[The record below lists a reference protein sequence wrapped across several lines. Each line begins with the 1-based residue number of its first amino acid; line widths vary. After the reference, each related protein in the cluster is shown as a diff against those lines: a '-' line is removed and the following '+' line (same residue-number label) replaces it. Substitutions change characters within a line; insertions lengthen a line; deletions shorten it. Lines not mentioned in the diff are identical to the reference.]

1 MEMVPIFGPALG
13 AIPALLVAFSVAPG
27 KAIWVVVAT
36 VVIQMLENAV
46 LVPRI
51 MKNSLGV
58 NPIIVLLSLIAFSSV
73 FGIAGAT
80 ARPATGSHHP
90 AAGEPGRSDGG
101 RIEPSRLEN
110 REVQVQIIDGQE
122 PGIDAG
128 HL

>member
-1 MEMVPIFGPALG
+1 MPALWKWFPFLDRRL
-13 AIPALLVAFSVAPG
+13 AQFQLFLVALSVDPG

-73 FGIAGAT
+73 FGFAGAL

-90 AAGEPGRSDGG
+90 ATGEPGRFDGG
-101 RIEPSRLEN
+101 
-110 REVQVQIIDGQE
+110 
-122 PGIDAG
+122 
-128 HL
+128 